1 VEERG
6 AGGELIAGSGAPSE
20 TSCIG
25 LDKAEVEV
33 TETTS
38 LFARGEDSEVGRTI
52 DLIERS
58 DVGVLDRRLLDEGD
72 PMI

>member
-1 VEERG
+1 MEERG
-6 AGGELIAGSGAPSE
+6 AGREFIADSRAPSE
-20 TSCIG
+20 PSLIG
-25 LDKAEVEV
+25 LGKAEVEV

-38 LFARGEDSEVGRTI
+38 SFARGEDSEVGRTI